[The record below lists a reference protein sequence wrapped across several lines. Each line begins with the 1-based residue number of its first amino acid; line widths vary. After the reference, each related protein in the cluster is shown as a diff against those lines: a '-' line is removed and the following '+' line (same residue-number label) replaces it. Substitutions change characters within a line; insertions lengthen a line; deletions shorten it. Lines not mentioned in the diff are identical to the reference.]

1 MTAMTIFQESD
12 VKVKLKYVQTVQKIC
27 QVVTRTVKM
36 VDIVAKILMAL
47 NHVCVLVNGLGNI
60 VNYHQNA
67 LMNVE
72 DAMIALQS
80 TNACKIN
87 NIISK
92 FYFGQ
97 YNPLVSGVKMDA

>member
-1 MTAMTIFQESD
+1 MD
-12 VKVKLKYVQTVQKIC
+12 
-27 QVVTRTVKM
+27 
-36 VDIVAKILMAL
+36 L
-47 NHVCVLVNGLGNI
+47 NHVCVLANGLENI

-80 TNACKIN
+80 TNACKKI
-87 NIISK
+87 NIISS

-97 YNPLVSGVKMDA
+97 YKPLVSGVKMDA